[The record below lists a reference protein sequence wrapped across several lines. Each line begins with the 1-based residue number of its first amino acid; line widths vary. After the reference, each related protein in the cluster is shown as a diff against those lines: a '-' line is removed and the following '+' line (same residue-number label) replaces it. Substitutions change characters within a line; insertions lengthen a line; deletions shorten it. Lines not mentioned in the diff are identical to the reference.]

1 MKPAS
6 GTFVFTLGILVAISG
21 AAKPPAEGE
30 AFPDTFPV
38 FIAGFLAAVAGVEIW
53 WGNRS
58 ITRQLT
64 SNADHEAPDNPFV
77 ILRQLVPALQ
87 EFSAR
92 AEALDPADIEHQ
104 VDDLTSRYI
113 TPFVEGR
120 QAVIDRLGLQKGADF
135 LVTAATGERLLNRV
149 WSAAA
154 DGHLEEALTSLAE
167 AVGAF
172 EQAQQQ
178 IAAE

>member
-1 MKPAS
+1 MRPAS
-6 GTFVFTLGILVAISG
+6 GTFVFTLGILIAISG

-30 AFPDTFPV
+30 TFPDTFPV
-38 FIAGFLAAVAGVEIW
+38 FIAGFLAAIAGVEIW

-58 ITRQLT
+58 ITRLLT
-64 SNADHEAPDNPFV
+64 SNADHEAPDSPFV
-77 ILRQLVPALQ
+77 ILRQLVPTLQ
-87 EFSAR
+87 DFAAR
-92 AEALDPADIEHQ
+92 ADGLDPAGIEHE
-104 VDDLTSRYI
+104 VDELTSQYI
-113 TPFVEGR
+113 APFVEGR
-120 QAVIDRLGLQKGADF
+120 QAIIDRLGLKKGADF

-154 DGHLEEALTSLAE
+154 DGHLEEARTSLAE

-178 IAAE
+178 LPAE